1 MTGSLAST
9 IVRDGITVAS
19 LNGDID
25 LSNAAELQEELLR
38 SVNSDSRGL
47 LVDLTAVRYVDSAGV
62 RTFFDIA
69 RELDVSRQVLGI
81 VVPLQSPIR
90 RLVKLTCLDEVA
102 VVGATVEECIS
113 SLAT

>member
-1 MTGSLAST
+1 MIGSLAST
-9 IVRDGITVAS
+9 TVRDGITVAS
-19 LNGDID
+19 VKVDID
-25 LSNAAELQEELLR
+25 LSNAAELHQELLR
-38 SVNSDSRGL
+38 SVTNASRGL

-81 VVPLQSPIR
+81 VVPLQSPIS
-90 RLVKLTCLDEVA
+90 RLVKLTCLDEIA
-102 VVGATVEECIS
+102 VVGPTVEECIS